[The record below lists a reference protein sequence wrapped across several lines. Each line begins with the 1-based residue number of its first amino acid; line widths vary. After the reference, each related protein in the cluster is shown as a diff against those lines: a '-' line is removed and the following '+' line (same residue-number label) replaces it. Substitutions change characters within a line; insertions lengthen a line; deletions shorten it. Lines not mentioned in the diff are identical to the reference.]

1 MTGGIAPDEP
11 LSGADPELGRR
22 LLRYARPYTL
32 AIGAAIALLLF
43 EAALALVGPE
53 LTRRA
58 LDIALPNHDTALL
71 GTLGAIYAG
80 ALLLSFGGEYLQTV
94 LTTWVGQRVMSD
106 LRRQLFAHLQRLGVP
121 FFDRQPVG
129 RLVTRLTSDVETL
142 NELFSSGVVTVVGDL
157 ATLAAV
163 SVMML
168 VTNWRL
174 ALVAFAVLPFM
185 GAVVALFRRSMRQA
199 FRDIRAAVAKLNAY
213 LQEQLS
219 GVRVVQL
226 FNRQRATA
234 ERFADVNREVLHA
247 NLRSITLYALF
258 FPVVEFLTAASIAL
272 ILWYA
277 GFRAAGLGLT
287 VGVLAAFI
295 QLVRRFFQPLQD
307 LSEKF
312 NLLQAAMASGE
323 RIFRLLDTEPEPERV
338 PLALSEARGL
348 QVASYGE
355 SWRSRACGAGRGA
368 RAPQDEGVALPSP
381 VRGEI
386 VFDDVWF
393 RYSDD
398 APWALRGVSFRI
410 ESGETVALVGHTGA
424 GKTTV
429 LSLLLRFYQP
439 TRGRITVDGV
449 DIADIDSRS
458 LRQAIGFVPQDL
470 FLFRDSLARN
480 LRLDRDVNDDVLH
493 GAIAAVGADAL
504 VRRLPGGLEH
514 AVAERGR
521 SLSVGER
528 QLFSFAR
535 ALAGDP
541 PILLLDEA
549 TSAVDPETEGKIQ
562 AALVRLRAGRTAL
575 IVAHRLGTVLDA
587 DRILVFHHGE
597 LRESG
602 SHRELMRLEGLY
614 HRLVRLQ
621 RGAGGWELGAAPR
634 EPSASRGDTEQP
646 PAPSPKLPANLP
658 LPKPPAAG

>member
-1 MTGGIAPDEP
+1 VTGGVASDDP
-11 LSGADPELGRR
+11 LAGADPELGRR
-22 LLRYARPYTL
+22 LLRYARPYV
-32 AIGAAIALLLF
+32 AAIVAAVILLLV

-58 LDIALPNHDTALL
+58 LDVAIPRRDTAMLAQ
-71 GTLGAIYAG
+71 LGAIYGG
-80 ALLLSFGGEYLQTV
+80 ALLLSFVGEYVQTV

-106 LRRQLFAHLQRLGVP
+106 MRRELFAQLQRLSVP

-157 ATLAAV
+157 ATLVAV
-163 SVMML
+163 SIMML
-168 VTNWRL
+168 LINWRL

-185 GAVVALFRRSMRQA
+185 GGVVAFFRHSMREA
-199 FRDIRAAVAKLNAY
+199 FRDIRAAVAKLNSY

-226 FNRQRATA
+226 FNRQRASA
-234 ERFADVNREVLHA
+234 DRFAAVNREVFDA
-247 NLRSITLYALF
+247 NLRSITLYALL
-258 FPVVEFLTAASIAL
+258 FPVVEFLTAASIAM

-287 VGVLAAFI
+287 IGVLAAFI

-323 RIFRLLDTEPEPERV
+323 RIFRLLDAEREEPLV
-338 PLALSEARGL
+338 LSEARDL
-348 QVASYGE
+348 K
-355 SWRSRACGAGRGA
+355 GRPATNSGGPSPSA
-368 RAPQDEGVALPSP
+368 QDEGRLSLPTP

-386 VFDDVWF
+386 TFEDVWF
-393 RYSDD
+393 RYSAD
-398 APWALRGVSFRI
+398 APWALRGVSFHVA
-410 ESGETVALVGHTGA
+410 SGETVALVGHTGA

-429 LSLLLRFYQP
+429 LALLLRFYAP

-449 DIADIDSRS
+449 D
-458 LRQAIGFVPQDL
+458 LRDVSTATLRRAIGFVPQDL

-480 LRLDRDVNDDVLH
+480 VRLDRDLGDDVLH
-493 GAIAAVGADAL
+493 GAIAAVGADTL
-504 VRRLPGGLEH
+504 VRRLAGGLDH

-549 TSAVDPETEGKIQ
+549 TSAVDPETEARIQ
-562 AALVRLRAGRTAL
+562 SALVRLRAGRTAL

-587 DRILVFHHGE
+587 DRIMVFHHGE
-597 LRESG
+597 LRETG
-602 SHRELMRLEGLY
+602 SHRELMIQRGLY
-614 HRLVRLQ
+614 HRLVLLQ
-621 RGAGGWELGAAPR
+621 RGDPGRAA
-634 EPSASRGDTEQP
+634 SA
-646 PAPSPKLPANLP
+646 
-658 LPKPPAAG
+658 

>member
-1 MTGGIAPDEP
+1 VTGGVASDEP
-11 LSGADPELGRR
+11 LAGADPELGRR
-22 LLRYARPYTL
+22 LLRYARPYT
-32 AIGAAIALLLF
+32 AAIVAAVTLLLV

-58 LDIALPNHDTALL
+58 LDVAIPRHDTAMLAEL
-71 GTLGAIYAG
+71 GMIYGG
-80 ALLLSFGGEYLQTV
+80 ALLLSFVGEYIQTV

-106 LRRQLFAHLQRLGVP
+106 MRRELFAQLQRLSVP

-129 RLVTRLTSDVETL
+129 RLVTRVTSDVETL
-142 NELFSSGVVTVVGDL
+142 NELFSSGVVTVIGDL
-157 ATLAAV
+157 ATLVAV
-163 SVMML
+163 SIMML
-168 VTNWRL
+168 LINWRL

-185 GAVVALFRRSMRQA
+185 GGVVAFFRRSMREA
-199 FRDIRAAVAKLNAY
+199 FRDIRAAVAKLNSY

-226 FNRQRATA
+226 FNRQRASA
-234 ERFADVNREVLHA
+234 DRFAAVNREVFAA
-247 NLRSITLYALF
+247 NLRSITLYALL
-258 FPVVEFLTAASIAL
+258 FPVVEFLTAASIAM

-287 VGVLAAFI
+287 IGVLAAFI

-323 RIFRLLDTEPEPERV
+323 RIFRLLDTEATDERREKRDERNQ
-338 PLALSEARGL
+338 PGQTNQGNEAGFSRLSSL
-348 QVASYGE
+348 VSPAS
-355 SWRSRACGAGRGA
+355 
-368 RAPQDEGVALPSP
+368 

-410 ESGETVALVGHTGA
+410 APGETVALVGHTGA

-429 LSLLLRFYQP
+429 LALLLRFYAP
-439 TRGRITVDGV
+439 TRGRISVDGV
-449 DIADIDSRS
+449 DLRDVSIAT
-458 LRQAIGFVPQDL
+458 LRRAIGFVPQDL

-480 LRLDRDVNDDVLH
+480 VRLDRDLADDVLH

-504 VRRLPGGLEH
+504 VRRLPGGLDH
-514 AVAERGR
+514 AIAERGR

-549 TSAVDPETEGKIQ
+549 TSAVDPETEARIQ
-562 AALVRLRAGRTAL
+562 SALGRLRAGRTAL
-575 IVAHRLGTVLDA
+575 IVAHRLGTILDA
-587 DRILVFHHGE
+587 DRIMVFHHGE
-597 LRESG
+597 LRETG
-602 SHRELMRLEGLY
+602 SHRELMTQRGLY
-614 HRLVRLQ
+614 HRLVLLQ
-621 RGAGGWELGAAPR
+621 RGDPGRAA
-634 EPSASRGDTEQP
+634 SA
-646 PAPSPKLPANLP
+646 
-658 LPKPPAAG
+658 